1 MTDPYNSNPYQAPVS
16 DVQPPPTVP
25 RAPQRDAIALADVS
39 ETWKRRFR
47 AIEAAGGPKLPRF
60 KELPFGERFG
70 IQFNILAFLF
80 GPFYFLVKGLWR
92 QALAYVIIAITF
104 AMVMELIGLGKFI
117 RAIGYGFAA
126 AYALRANVS
135 YYQRV
140 IQQQAPW
147 L

>member
-1 MTDPYNSNPYQAPVS
+1 MTDPYNSNSYQAPAS
-16 DVQPPPTVP
+16 AVQPPAVP
-25 RAPQRDAIALADVS
+25 RAMQRDAIALADVS

-47 AIEAAGGPKLPRF
+47 AIEAAGGPTLPRF

-80 GPFYFLVKGLWR
+80 GPFYFLAKGLWR
-92 QALAYVIIAITF
+92 QALLYVIIAIVVVV
-104 AMVMELIGLGKFI
+104 VMELIGFGRF
-117 RAIGYGFAA
+117 ASGAGYGFAA
-126 AYALRANVS
+126 VYAMRANVS

-140 IQQQAPW
+140 VQQQAPW